1 MQNTHKD
8 LQDSGLHNTPFFTRK
23 YISCDKIGMEIDN
36 IEWNRELHR
45 KYSIDE
51 DDLTELSEDEID
63 ERVRED
69 FYQDAFIYNYYRQVE
84 EYNVVCPNSSG
95 GYTVIRNIETL
106 ELAQEIVQKLSWS
119 FSTCKT
125 IKVKN

>member
-1 MQNTHKD
+1 MKK
-8 LQDSGLHNTPFFTRK
+8 LIL
-23 YISCDKIGMEIDN
+23 
-36 IEWNRELHR
+36 
-45 KYSIDE
+45 
-51 DDLTELSEDEID
+51 LTVLLFNVNAI
-63 ERVRED
+63 
-69 FYQDAFIYNYYRQVE
+69 AG
-84 EYNVVCPNSSG
+84 EYNVVCPNSAG